1 VAGEV
6 HPLEHTGDA
15 GIEARA
21 DSLRELFE
29 TAARG
34 MLELIAETGR
44 IEERVRVDFRAEGA
58 DRAELLVQFLGELH
72 SLHDARGL
80 LFRRAEVTELTE
92 GAAAGRAHGERYDP
106 ARHVVIAPIKAV
118 TYHGAE
124 VAEERGR
131 FRARVIFDL

>member
-1 VAGEV
+1 MAGEV
-6 HPLEHTGDA
+6 LRLEHTGDA

-44 IEERVRVDFRAEGA
+44 IEERETVDFHVEGA
-58 DRAELLVQFLGELH
+58 DPAGLLVAFLGELH

-80 LFRRAEVTELTE
+80 LFRRVEVTGLT
-92 GAAAGRAHGERYDP
+92 GRTAAGRAHGERHDP

-124 VAEERGR
+124 VVEERGR
-131 FRARVIFDL
+131 FRARIIFDL